1 MFNRYCRYLDTLQTI
16 SKYPLIR
23 IILSLVSIGLIAT
36 AIGMELLPEEEA
48 KVFVI
53 PTLVAAL
60 AAGIGMLS
68 ISKMH

>member
-1 MFNRYCRYLDTLQTI
+1 MQTI

-23 IILSLVSIGLIAT
+23 MILSVVSIGLIAA
-36 AIGMELLPEEEA
+36 AISMELLPEEEA

-60 AAGIGMLS
+60 FAGVGMLS
-68 ISKMH
+68 ISKVR

>member
-1 MFNRYCRYLDTLQTI
+1 MQSI
-16 SKYPLIR
+16 SRYPLVR
-23 IILSLVSIGLIAT
+23 IILSVVSIGLIAA

-60 AAGIGMLS
+60 FAAVGLLS
-68 ISKMH
+68 VSKVH

>member
-1 MFNRYCRYLDTLQTI
+1 M
-16 SKYPLIR
+16 
-23 IILSLVSIGLIAT
+23 LSVVSIGLIAA

-60 AAGIGMLS
+60 FAAVGLLS
-68 ISKMH
+68 ISKIR

>member
-1 MFNRYCRYLDTLQTI
+1 MQTI
-16 SKYPLIR
+16 SRYPLIR
-23 IILSLVSIGLIAT
+23 IILGIVNIALIAA
-36 AIGMELLPEEEA
+36 AICMELLPEEEA

-60 AAGIGMLS
+60 VAGIGMLS

>member
-1 MFNRYCRYLDTLQTI
+1 MQTI
-16 SKYPLIR
+16 SRYPLIR
-23 IILSLVSIGLIAT
+23 IILSIVSIGLIAA

-60 AAGIGMLS
+60 FAGVGLLS
-68 ISKMH
+68 ISKVR

>member
-1 MFNRYCRYLDTLQTI
+1 MFNRHDKHLEILQTI

-23 IILSLVSIGLIAT
+23 IILSLVTIALIST

-48 KVFVI
+48 KLFVI

-60 AAGIGMLS
+60 FAGIGMLS
-68 ISKMH
+68 ISKTR

>member
-1 MFNRYCRYLDTLQTI
+1 LGAFNI
-16 SKYPLIR
+16 VLI
-23 IILSLVSIGLIAT
+23 T
-36 AIGMELLPEEEA
+36 AAICMELLPEEEA

-60 AAGIGMLS
+60 VAGIGMLP